1 MKTKKIEPTTTILTN
16 NFYENA
22 CCCCVCVCVAIV
34 KEIFYVIA
42 RSLRALNVDEGDKC
56 GDQQRDHLPH
66 PQPPLFFDGAA
77 PNIATKC
84 CSDGIFFS
92 THTHTYIYLCTY
104 VRVSVCLYNHVIPKI
119 KKNVKIK

>member
-1 MKTKKIEPTTTILTN
+1 MCVV
-16 NFYENA
+16 A
-22 CCCCVCVCVAIV
+22 VCVCVAIV

-92 THTHTYIYLCTY
+92 THTHIHISMYVCTC
-104 VRVSVCLYNHVIPKI
+104 VSVFV
-119 KKNVKIK
+119 